1 MHNFMFK
8 VSFAVLIENTIHQ
21 SSVKGLEVI
30 STPEILYKDHPFLF
44 QIPTLIFE
52 KKR

>member
-8 VSFAVLIENTIHQ
+8 VSSQIENTLHQ